1 MTKESE
7 KFIQDMRVYLITK
20 GVDEKEIDSFLM
32 EAEDHLVEAEK
43 DGKTANDIF
52 GKSPKAYAKELIDS
66 MDRSPQ
72 DNRKLIARLIAGV
85 FGIFLV
91 SQFIDGNT
99 SFSLIE
105 IIGYPIS
112 TIAWL
117 VALIGALRMSAFHTG
132 VKSFLIVY
140 GIVMVPM
147 IFTVG
152 VTILHIEFGR
162 DVLFLSQPVALTVGG
177 IIIIGLIANFNS
189 LIGLLSSLVLMLIL
203 FGAQLLFSLLHLESF
218 AWEIG
223 AYVISVVG
231 LIVMMSFRKQLPKT
245 IIKG

>member
-1 MTKESE
+1 MTKENE
-7 KFIQDMRVYLITK
+7 KFIQDMRIYLITK
-20 GVDEKEIDSFLM
+20 GVGEEEIDSFLM
-32 EAEDHLVEAEK
+32 EAEDHLMEGER
-43 DGKTANDIF
+43 DGKTAKDIF
-52 GKSPKAYAKELIDS
+52 GKDPKAYAKELIDS
-66 MDRSPQ
+66 MDQSPH
-72 DNRKLIARLIAGV
+72 DNRKLIARMIAGV

-112 TIAWL
+112 TIVWL
-117 VALIGALRMSAFHTG
+117 VALIWALRMTSFHTG

-218 AWEIG
+218 AWEMC